1 MRRLVLSLV
10 ARTEPCSRLFFFPAW
25 TRLGNGLS
33 AGIDRPISFVA
44 TLRESPPMLKSLVVL
59 FAKLAGLL
67 GVAAGLTA
75 CSAQQTYGV
84 GQGWQRAECN
94 KLPDAEQRQRCM
106 ASAAM
111 SFDEYQR
118 QSSPA
123 KGAK

>member
-1 MRRLVLSLV
+1 LQSLV
-10 ARTEPCSRLFFFPAW
+10 ARTELGSRLFCFPAW
-25 TRLGNGLS
+25 PRLDNGLV
-33 AGIDRPISFVA
+33 AGIDRPISSVA
-44 TLRESPPMLKSLVVL
+44 TLSESPPMLKSLVVL
-59 FAKLAGLL
+59 FARLAGML
-67 GVAAGLTA
+67 GLAAGLTA

-118 QSSPA
+118 QSSAA